1 MQELRPS
8 LWSQAEIV
16 TQLRHSLYLSNNENR
31 ELKALVVSLSEMILR
46 QVTNKK

>member
-8 LWSQAEIV
+8 FWPQSATEA
-16 TQLRHSLYLSNNENR
+16 QLRRGLELSDKQNK

-46 QVTNKK
+46 NVTNKQ